1 MSEPSAATAGRPSNR
16 DRVRARLSSF
26 SRSREQRML
35 GPAEIIGLAGG
46 ALILLL
52 VVVSYFYFLLPA
64 NSRLAARQSERALLQ
79 TQLRS
84 LQDVVRE
91 GQSTETTVQKITESL
106 ETFENRQLVNADRG
120 RMSLYD
126 SLNLLMR
133 NSGLRNTSGPTY
145 APLEPAGSKTNTSS
159 TKTGNTK
166 WQSIY
171 PGMVI
176 SLTVEGQYPN
186 LRRFVQDLERDKQF
200 VIINSVELERST
212 DTNSLVASEG
222 KPAGGAALVSLRLE
236 MATYF
241 QRGAAESND
250 SNALAR

>member
-1 MSEPSAATAGRPSNR
+1 MSEQSAATTGRPSNR

-26 SRSREQRML
+26 SRSREHRML
-35 GPAEIIGLAGG
+35 GPAEIIGLGGG

-52 VVVSYFYFLLPA
+52 VIGSYFYFLLPA
-64 NSRLAARQSERALLQ
+64 NSRLAARQSERALLL
-79 TQLRS
+79 TQVQS
-84 LQDVVRE
+84 MKDVVRD
-91 GQSTETTVQKITESL
+91 GQSTEATVQKITESL
-106 ETFENRQLVNADRG
+106 ESFESRQLVNADRG

-133 NSGLRNTSGPTY
+133 NNALRNTSGPTY
-145 APLEPAGSKTNTSS
+145 APLEPAGSKTNTS

-171 PGMVI
+171 PGIVI

-186 LRRFVQDLERDKQF
+186 LRKFVQDLERDKQF

-212 DTNSLVASEG
+212 DTNSLVAGEG
-222 KPAGGAALVSLRLE
+222 KPAGATPVSLRLE

-241 QRGAAESND
+241 QRGTVESTD
-250 SNALAR
+250 SNVVAR